1 MSEETNSVEEFI
13 DAIAAQNFNKAKEH
27 FDDMLGDRVVDA
39 LDAEKKIVADS
50 IFNNAEVEE
59 EDFDI
64 EEFEDDTEDT
74 LPEIEDLEA
83 EEGDDDVVEEDKAMF
98 DVLLSVV

>member
-50 IFNNAEVEE
+50 IFNNTEVEE

-74 LPEIEDLEA
+74 LPEIEDLEV

>member
-1 MSEETNSVEEFI
+1 MSEETSNVEEFI
-13 DAIAAQNFNKAKEH
+13 DAIAAQNFNKAKDH
-27 FDDMLGDRVVDA
+27 FDTMIGDRVVDA

-74 LPEIEDLEA
+74 LPEIEDLDVEDT
-83 EEGDDDVVEEDKAMF
+83 EDEVEDDTNELDDIG
-98 DVLLSVV
+98 